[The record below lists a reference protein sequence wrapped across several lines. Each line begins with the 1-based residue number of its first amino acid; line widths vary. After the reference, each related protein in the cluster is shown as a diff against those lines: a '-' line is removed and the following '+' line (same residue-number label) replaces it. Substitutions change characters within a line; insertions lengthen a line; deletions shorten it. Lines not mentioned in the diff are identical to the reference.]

1 MSTNKNIQN
10 KRDHFVS
17 QFLLRNFSIDNNK
30 KKGLTYLYKYP
41 DFNPEEKS
49 ISKKIGHEVDF
60 YLAKNKLTKQPDK
73 LADNVYQLL
82 EQEKHAPGVIR
93 KIVADSNYIKKL
105 DYKEESIL
113 ASLIAHQLTR
123 TPSFRKIVNELIAY
137 LLVNKLVQKEQL
149 GNVKFLDEVIVANK
163 FNLKRSDLGNKK
175 QVNTLT
181 GVRSHEI
188 HIALAVAELIA
199 PKIYQKNIS
208 VIEVSPDSYF
218 VLSDSGVVVSG
229 TEDDL
234 LQVDDLWGTEKDDGL
249 SFILPICPSKA
260 LNFSEHT
267 PKRTILKGKTAD
279 SLAVLINSISISTC
293 DKEFYSHRDS
303 FEKDYLN
310 DLISSKSLQ
319 QYRLREEYFKK
330 HPFKKLIYLSGYSIY
345 RIRKFIK
352 SIITKL

>member
-1 MSTNKNIQN
+1 MSDSKNIQN

-17 QFLLRNFSIDNNK
+17 QFLLRNFSIDKNQ

-41 DFNPEEKS
+41 DFKPEEKS
-49 ISKKIGHEVDF
+49 ISKKVGNEVDF
-60 YLAKNKLTKQPDK
+60 YLAKNKITNQSDK
-73 LADNVYQLL
+73 LADSVYQLL
-82 EQEKHAPGVIR
+82 EQKKHAPRVLS
-93 KIVADSNYIKKL
+93 KIVADSDYIKKL
-105 DYKEESIL
+105 DYTEESIL

-123 TPSFRKIVNELIAY
+123 TPGFRKIVNELIAY
-137 LLVNKLVQKEQL
+137 LLTSDLVQKEQL
-149 GNVKFLDEVIVANK
+149 GDVTFLDEVIVANK
-163 FNLKRSDLGNKK
+163 FNVKKSDLKNQK
-175 QVNTLT
+175 QSNILT
-181 GVRSHEI
+181 GARSHEI

-199 PKIYQKNIS
+199 PKMYQKNIS

-267 PKRTILKGKTAD
+267 PERTILKGKTAD

-293 DKEFYSHRDS
+293 DKEFYSHCDS
-303 FEKDYLN
+303 FVKDYLN
-310 DLISSKSLQ
+310 DLISSKSLK
-319 QYRLREEYFKK
+319 QYHAQEEYFKK

-345 RIRKFIK
+345 RIKKFIK
-352 SIITKL
+352 SIIT